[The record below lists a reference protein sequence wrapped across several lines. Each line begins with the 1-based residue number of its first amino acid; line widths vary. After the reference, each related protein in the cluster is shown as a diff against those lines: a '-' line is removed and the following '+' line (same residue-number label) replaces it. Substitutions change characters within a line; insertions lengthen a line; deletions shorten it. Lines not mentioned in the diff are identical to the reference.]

1 MSERAYVLIK
11 AEKGESASAA
21 AELSD
26 KQGILSMDLVFGQYD
41 LIASIEADN
50 IQGLAKIVR
59 NDIAAA
65 DHVARTETLIVA
77 SAIKPWQ
84 NR

>member
-11 AEKGESASAA
+11 AEKGESGTAA
-21 AELSD
+21 AELGG
-26 KQGILSMDLVFGQYD
+26 KQGILALDIVFGQYD
-41 LIASIEADN
+41 MIALIEADDV
-50 IQGLAKIVR
+50 QGLAKIVR

-65 DHVARTETLIVA
+65 DHVACTETLIVA
-77 SAIKPWQ
+77 SNMKPRR